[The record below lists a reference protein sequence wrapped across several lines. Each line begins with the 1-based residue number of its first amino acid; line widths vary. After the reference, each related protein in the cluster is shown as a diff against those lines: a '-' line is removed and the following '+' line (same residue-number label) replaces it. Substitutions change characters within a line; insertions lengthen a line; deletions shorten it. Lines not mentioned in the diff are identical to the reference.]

1 MPVLNDDG
9 IRLFESGAILLH
21 LAEKDARLLPRDPQ
35 QMFDGNLSTP
45 AQP

>member
-1 MPVLNDDG
+1 MSQKSYDALRALSQP
-9 IRLFESGAILLH
+9 EA
-21 LAEKDARLLPRDPQ
+21 KDNNSLLLPRDPQ